1 MALYQKTLEINTSPK
16 TFLDITKDVQA
27 LVLESGLDNG
37 VCTLFIK
44 HTSASLVIQEN
55 YDPSVRQDFE
65 TIFSKLVPEDFPY
78 VHNME
83 GKDDMPAHI
92 RSALTSTS
100 ETVPVVNGKLSL
112 GTWQGI
118 YIWEHRD
125 QTHNRNCLLYTSPSP
140 RDATL
145 SRMPSSA

>member
-1 MALYQKTLEINTSPK
+1 MALYQENLEINTSPK
-16 TFLDITKDVQA
+16 SFLDITKDIQT
-27 LVLESGLDNG
+27 LVSESGLDNG
-37 VCTLFIK
+37 ICNLFIK

-65 TIFSKLVPEDFPY
+65 TIFSQLVPEDFPY

-92 RSALTSTS
+92 RSAITSTS
-100 ETVPVVNGKLSL
+100 ESIPIVNSKLSL

-118 YIWEHRD
+118 YVWEHRD
-125 QTHNRNCLLYTSPSP
+125 QRHIRKVTVSLIG
-140 RDATL
+140 D
-145 SRMPSSA
+145 

>member
-1 MALYQKTLEINTSPK
+1 MAMSHATLEISTTPK
-16 TFLDITKDVQA
+16 SFLDITSQIQDFVSNSNIQT
-27 LVLESGLDNG
+27 G
-37 VCTLFIK
+37 VCHLFIK

-55 YDPSVRQDFE
+55 YDPLVRQDFE
-65 TIFSKLVPEDFPY
+65 TIFSKLAPEDFPY

-118 YIWEHRD
+118 YVWEHRD
-125 QTHNRNCLLYTSPSP
+125 LTHNRKIMVS
-140 RDATL
+140 
-145 SRMPSSA
+145 MVGE

>member
-16 TFLDITKDVQA
+16 SFQDITKNIQS
-27 LVLESGLDNG
+27 LVSKSELDNG
-37 VCTLFIK
+37 ICSLFIK

-100 ETVPVVNGKLSL
+100 ETIPIVNGKLSL

-118 YIWEHRD
+118 YVWEHRA
-125 QTHNRNCLLYTSPSP
+125 QTHNRKVMVS
-140 RDATL
+140 
-145 SRMPSSA
+145 MVGE

>member
-1 MALYQKTLEINTSPK
+1 MALYQKTLEINTSSK
-16 TFLDITKDVQA
+16 AFLDITKKVQA
-27 LVLESGLDNG
+27 IISESDLKNG
-37 VCTLFIK
+37 ICSLFIK

-78 VHNME
+78 VHSME

-92 RSALTSTS
+92 RSAITSTS
-100 ETVPVVNGKLSL
+100 ESIPVVNSKLSL

-125 QTHNRNCLLYTSPSP
+125 QTHNRKVIVS
-140 RDATL
+140 
-145 SRMPSSA
+145 MVGE

>member
-1 MALYQKTLEINTSPK
+1 MALSQKILEINTSPK
-16 TFLDITKDVQA
+16 SFLDITKDVQT
-27 LVLESGLDNG
+27 LVSESGLDNG
-37 VCTLFIK
+37 ICNLFIK

-125 QTHNRNCLLYTSPSP
+125 QRHIRKVTVSLIGE
-140 RDATL
+140 
-145 SRMPSSA
+145 

>member
-16 TFLDITKDVQA
+16 SFLDITKNVQT
-27 LVLESGLDNG
+27 LVSESGLDNG
-37 VCTLFIK
+37 VCSLFIK

-118 YIWEHRD
+118 YLWEHRD
-125 QTHNRNCLLYTSPSP
+125 QTHNRKVMVS
-140 RDATL
+140 
-145 SRMPSSA
+145 MVGE

>member
-100 ETVPVVNGKLSL
+100 ESIPVVNSKLSL

-125 QTHNRNCLLYTSPSP
+125 QRHIRKVTFSLVG
-140 RDATL
+140 D
-145 SRMPSSA
+145 

>member
-1 MALYQKTLEINTSPK
+1 MALYQKTLEISTLPK
-16 TFLDITKDVQA
+16 SFLDITKNIQA
-27 LVLESGLDNG
+27 IVSESGLDNG
-37 VCTLFIK
+37 VCSLFIR

-78 VHNME
+78 IHNME

-100 ETVPVVNGKLSL
+100 ESVPVVNGKLSL

-125 QTHNRNCLLYTSPSP
+125 QSHNRKVVVSINGEHGV
-140 RDATL
+140 
-145 SRMPSSA
+145 

>member
-16 TFLDITKDVQA
+16 SFLDITKNVQA

-37 VCTLFIK
+37 VCSLFIK

-65 TIFSKLVPEDFPY
+65 TIFSKLVPENFPY

-100 ETVPVVNGKLSL
+100 ESIPVVDGKLSL

-118 YIWEHRD
+118 YIWEHRG
-125 QTHNRNCLLYTSPSP
+125 QRHIRKVTFSLVGE
-140 RDATL
+140 
-145 SRMPSSA
+145 

>member
-16 TFLDITKDVQA
+16 SFLDITKNVQA
-27 LVLESGLDNG
+27 LVSESGLDNG
-37 VCTLFIK
+37 VCSLFIK

-78 VHNME
+78 FHNME

-100 ETVPVVNGKLSL
+100 ESVPVVNGKLSL
-112 GTWQGI
+112 GTWQGL

-125 QTHNRNCLLYTSPSP
+125 QIHIRKVMISIVGE
-140 RDATL
+140 
-145 SRMPSSA
+145 

>member
-1 MALYQKTLEINTSPK
+1 MALSQASLEIRTNPK
-16 TFLDITKDVQA
+16 SFLDITSQVQDF
-27 LVLESGLDNG
+27 VTKSNIQNG
-37 VCTLFIK
+37 VCHLFIK

-65 TIFSKLVPEDFPY
+65 TIFSNLAPEDFPY

-125 QTHNRNCLLYTSPSP
+125 QTHNRKIVVSIVGE
-140 RDATL
+140 
-145 SRMPSSA
+145 

>member
-1 MALYQKTLEINTSPK
+1 MAMSQGSVDIRTTPK
-16 TFLDITKDVQA
+16 SFLDITSQVQDFVTKSS
-27 LVLESGLDNG
+27 LQNG
-37 VCTLFIK
+37 ICNLFIK

-55 YDPSVRQDFE
+55 YDPSVRKDFE

-100 ETVPVVNGKLSL
+100 EAVPVMNGKLSL

-118 YIWEHRD
+118 YLWEHRD
-125 QTHNRNCLLYTSPSP
+125 QAHNRIVMIS
-140 RDATL
+140 
-145 SRMPSSA
+145 MVGE

>member
-16 TFLDITKDVQA
+16 SFLDITKNVQA

-37 VCTLFIK
+37 VCNLFIK

-55 YDPSVRQDFE
+55 YDPSVRKDFE
-65 TIFSKLVPEDFPY
+65 TIFSKLAPEDFPY
-78 VHNME
+78 VHNIE

-100 ETVPVVNGKLSL
+100 ETIPVVNGKLSL

-118 YIWEHRD
+118 YVWEHRNQRHIRKVTFSLVGD
-125 QTHNRNCLLYTSPSP
+125 
-140 RDATL
+140 
-145 SRMPSSA
+145 

>member
-1 MALYQKTLEINTSPK
+1 MALSQGILEIQTKPK
-16 TFLDITKDVQA
+16 SFLDITSQVQNSIA
-27 LVLESGLDNG
+27 NSNIQNG
-37 VCTLFIK
+37 VCHLFIK

-65 TIFSKLVPEDFPY
+65 TIFSILVPEDFPY

-100 ETVPVVNGKLSL
+100 ETVPVVNGQLSL

-118 YIWEHRD
+118 YVWEHRD
-125 QTHNRNCLLYTSPSP
+125 QTHKRKVMVS
-140 RDATL
+140 
-145 SRMPSSA
+145 MVGE

>member
-1 MALYQKTLEINTSPK
+1 MAISQGSLEIRTNPK
-16 TFLDITKDVQA
+16 SFLDITSQVQDFVA
-27 LVLESGLDNG
+27 KSNIQNG
-37 VCTLFIK
+37 VCHLFIK

-65 TIFSKLVPEDFPY
+65 TIFSNLAPEDFPY
-78 VHNME
+78 IHNME

-118 YIWEHRD
+118 YIWEHRA
-125 QTHNRNCLLYTSPSP
+125 QTHNRKVMVS
-140 RDATL
+140 
-145 SRMPSSA
+145 MVGE

>member
-1 MALYQKTLEINTSPK
+1 MVMSQDSLEIHTNPK
-16 TFLDITKDVQA
+16 SFLDITSNVQDF
-27 LVLESGLDNG
+27 VTKSNIQNG
-37 VCTLFIK
+37 VCHLFIK

-65 TIFSKLVPEDFPY
+65 TIFSNLVPEDFPY

-100 ETVPVVNGKLSL
+100 ETVPVMNGKLSL

-118 YIWEHRD
+118 YLWEHRD
-125 QTHNRNCLLYTSPSP
+125 QQHNRKIMISIVGE
-140 RDATL
+140 
-145 SRMPSSA
+145 

>member
-1 MALYQKTLEINTSPK
+1 MAVSQDSLEFHTNPK
-16 TFLDITKDVQA
+16 SFLDITSPVQDFVA
-27 LVLESGLDNG
+27 GSNIQNG
-37 VCTLFIK
+37 VCNLFIK

-65 TIFSKLVPEDFPY
+65 TIFSNLVPEDFPY

-100 ETVPVVNGKLSL
+100 EAIPIVDGNLSL

-118 YIWEHRD
+118 YVWEHRD
-125 QTHNRNCLLYTSPSP
+125 QTHNRKIMISIVGE
-140 RDATL
+140 
-145 SRMPSSA
+145 

>member
-1 MALYQKTLEINTSPK
+1 MALSLGILEIQTKPK
-16 TFLDITKDVQA
+16 SFLDITSQVQNSIA
-27 LVLESGLDNG
+27 NSNIQNG
-37 VCTLFIK
+37 VCHLFIK

-65 TIFSKLVPEDFPY
+65 TIFSKLAPENFPY

-100 ETVPVVNGKLSL
+100 ETVPVVNGQLSL

-118 YIWEHRD
+118 YVWEHRD
-125 QTHNRNCLLYTSPSP
+125 QTHKRKVMVS
-140 RDATL
+140 
-145 SRMPSSA
+145 MVGE

>member
-16 TFLDITKDVQA
+16 SFLDITKNVQA
-27 LVLESGLDNG
+27 IVSESGLDNG
-37 VCTLFIK
+37 VCSLFIK

-78 VHNME
+78 IHKME

-118 YIWEHRD
+118 YLWEHRD
-125 QTHNRNCLLYTSPSP
+125 QTHNRKVMFS
-140 RDATL
+140 
-145 SRMPSSA
+145 MVGE

>member
-1 MALYQKTLEINTSPK
+1 MALYQNSLEIRTSPK
-16 TFLDITKDVQA
+16 SFLEITGRVQELVSESDIQ
-27 LVLESGLDNG
+27 NG
-37 VCTLFIK
+37 VCHLFIK
-44 HTSASLVIQEN
+44 HTSASLIIQEN
-55 YDPSVRQDFE
+55 YDPSVQKDFE
-65 TIFSKLVPEDFPY
+65 TIFSELAPEDFNY

-118 YIWEHRD
+118 YLWEHRD
-125 QTHNRNCLLYTSPSP
+125 QPHSRNVMV
-140 RDATL
+140 
-145 SRMPSSA
+145 RMVGE

>member
-16 TFLDITKDVQA
+16 SFTDITKNVQA
-27 LVLESGLDNG
+27 LVSESGLDNG
-37 VCTLFIK
+37 ICSLFIK

-55 YDPSVRQDFE
+55 YDPSVRKDFE

-100 ETVPVVNGKLSL
+100 ETVPIVNGKLSL

-118 YIWEHRD
+118 YLWEHRD
-125 QTHNRNCLLYTSPSP
+125 QTHNRKVMFS
-140 RDATL
+140 
-145 SRMPSSA
+145 MVGE

>member
-1 MALYQKTLEINTSPK
+1 MALYQNSLEIRTSPK
-16 TFLDITKDVQA
+16 SFLEITGRVQELVSESDIQY
-27 LVLESGLDNG
+27 G
-37 VCTLFIK
+37 VCHLFIK
-44 HTSASLVIQEN
+44 HTSASLIIQEN
-55 YDPSVRQDFE
+55 YDPSVRKDFE
-65 TIFSKLVPEDFPY
+65 TIFSELAPEDFNY

-118 YIWEHRD
+118 YLWEHRD
-125 QTHNRNCLLYTSPSP
+125 QPHSRNVMVC
-140 RDATL
+140 
-145 SRMPSSA
+145 MVGE

>member
-16 TFLDITKDVQA
+16 SFLDITKRVQA
-27 LVLESGLDNG
+27 LVSESGLDNG
-37 VCTLFIK
+37 VCSLFIK

-65 TIFSKLVPEDFPY
+65 TIFSKLVPENFPY
-78 VHNME
+78 IHNME

-92 RSALTSTS
+92 RSALTSIS
-100 ETVPVVNGKLSL
+100 ETVPVVNGNLSL

-118 YIWEHRD
+118 YLWEHRD
-125 QTHNRNCLLYTSPSP
+125 QTHNRNVMVSIVGE
-140 RDATL
+140 
-145 SRMPSSA
+145 

>member
-1 MALYQKTLEINTSPK
+1 MAVFQTMLEIQTSPK
-16 TFLDITKDVQA
+16 SFIDITEEVQDC
-27 LVLESGLDNG
+27 LNSTEVENG
-37 VCTLFIK
+37 ICYLFIK

-65 TIFSKLVPEDFPY
+65 TIFSRLVPEDFPY

-100 ETVPVVNGKLSL
+100 ESIPVVDGKLSL

-118 YIWEHRD
+118 YVWEHRD
-125 QTHNRNCLLYTSPSP
+125 QTHNRKVMFSVIGE
-140 RDATL
+140 
-145 SRMPSSA
+145 

>member
-1 MALYQKTLEINTSPK
+1 MAISQGSLEIRTTPK
-16 TFLDITKDVQA
+16 SFLDITSQVQDF
-27 LVLESGLDNG
+27 VTKSNIQNG
-37 VCTLFIK
+37 VCHLFIK

-55 YDPSVRQDFE
+55 YDPSVRKDFE

-83 GKDDMPAHI
+83 VKDDMPAHI

-100 ETVPVVNGKLSL
+100 EAVPVMNGKLSL

-118 YIWEHRD
+118 YLWEHRD
-125 QTHNRNCLLYTSPSP
+125 QPHNRIVMIS
-140 RDATL
+140 
-145 SRMPSSA
+145 MGGE

>member
-16 TFLDITKDVQA
+16 SFLDITKNIQA
-27 LVLESGLDNG
+27 LVSESGLDNG
-37 VCTLFIK
+37 VCSLFIK

-100 ETVPVVNGKLSL
+100 ETVPVINGKLSL

-118 YIWEHRD
+118 YLWEHRD
-125 QTHNRNCLLYTSPSP
+125 QTHNRKVMVS
-140 RDATL
+140 
-145 SRMPSSA
+145 MVGE

>member
-1 MALYQKTLEINTSPK
+1 MAISQDSLEFRTDPK
-16 TFLDITKDVQA
+16 SFLDITSHVQDF
-27 LVLESGLDNG
+27 VTSSDIQNG
-37 VCTLFIK
+37 VCHLFIK

-55 YDPSVRQDFE
+55 YDPSVRKDFE
-65 TIFSKLVPEDFPY
+65 TIFSNLAPENFPY

-100 ETVPVVNGKLSL
+100 ETIPVVDGKLSL

-118 YIWEHRD
+118 YVWEHRD
-125 QTHNRNCLLYTSPSP
+125 QIHNRKVMFS
-140 RDATL
+140 
-145 SRMPSSA
+145 MVGE

>member
-1 MALYQKTLEINTSPK
+1 MALSQDLLEIRTNPK
-16 TFLDITKDVQA
+16 SFLDITCQVQDFVA
-27 LVLESGLDNG
+27 ESNIQNG
-37 VCTLFIK
+37 VCHLFIK

-65 TIFSKLVPEDFPY
+65 TIFSNLAPEDFPY

-100 ETVPVVNGKLSL
+100 ETIPVVNGKLSL

-125 QTHNRNCLLYTSPSP
+125 QRHIRKITFSLVGE
-140 RDATL
+140 
-145 SRMPSSA
+145 

>member
-16 TFLDITKDVQA
+16 TFLDITKNVQA

-78 VHNME
+78 VHKME

-100 ETVPVVNGKLSL
+100 ESIPFVNSKLSL

-125 QTHNRNCLLYTSPSP
+125 QTHNRKVIVSIVGE
-140 RDATL
+140 
-145 SRMPSSA
+145 

>member
-1 MALYQKTLEINTSPK
+1 MAMSQDSLEIRTTPK
-16 TFLDITKDVQA
+16 SFLDITSQVQDF
-27 LVLESGLDNG
+27 VTKSNIQNG
-37 VCTLFIK
+37 VCHLFIK
-44 HTSASLVIQEN
+44 HTSASLVIQDN

-100 ETVPVVNGKLSL
+100 EAVPVMNGKLSL

-118 YIWEHRD
+118 YLWEHRD
-125 QTHNRNCLLYTSPSP
+125 QPHNRIVMIS
-140 RDATL
+140 
-145 SRMPSSA
+145 MGGE

>member
-16 TFLDITKDVQA
+16 SFLDITKNVQA
-27 LVLESGLDNG
+27 LVSESGLDNG
-37 VCTLFIK
+37 VCSLFIK

-118 YIWEHRD
+118 YLWEHRD
-125 QTHNRNCLLYTSPSP
+125 QTHNRKVMVS
-140 RDATL
+140 
-145 SRMPSSA
+145 MVGE

>member
-16 TFLDITKDVQA
+16 SFLDITKNVQA
-27 LVLESGLDNG
+27 LVSESGLDNG
-37 VCTLFIK
+37 VCSLFIK

-100 ETVPVVNGKLSL
+100 ETVPVFNGKLSL

-125 QTHNRNCLLYTSPSP
+125 QTHNRKIMVS
-140 RDATL
+140 
-145 SRMPSSA
+145 MVGE

>member
-1 MALYQKTLEINTSPK
+1 MAISQGSLEIRTNPK
-16 TFLDITKDVQA
+16 SFLDITSRVQDF
-27 LVLESGLDNG
+27 VTKSSIQNG
-37 VCTLFIK
+37 VCNLFIK

-55 YDPSVRQDFE
+55 YDPSVRKDFE

-100 ETVPVVNGKLSL
+100 EAVPVMNGKLSL

-118 YIWEHRD
+118 YLWEHRD
-125 QTHNRNCLLYTSPSP
+125 QAHNRIVMIS
-140 RDATL
+140 
-145 SRMPSSA
+145 MVGE

>member
-1 MALYQKTLEINTSPK
+1 MALYQNSLEIRTSPK
-16 TFLDITKDVQA
+16 SFLEITGRVQELVSESDIQ
-27 LVLESGLDNG
+27 NG
-37 VCTLFIK
+37 VCHLFIK
-44 HTSASLVIQEN
+44 HTSASLIIQEN
-55 YDPSVRQDFE
+55 YDPSVRKDFE
-65 TIFSKLVPEDFPY
+65 TIFSELAPEDFNY

-118 YIWEHRD
+118 YLWEHRD
-125 QTHNRNCLLYTSPSP
+125 QSHNRTVMVS
-140 RDATL
+140 
-145 SRMPSSA
+145 MVGE

>member
-16 TFLDITKDVQA
+16 SFLDITKNVQA
-27 LVLESGLDNG
+27 LVSESGLDNG
-37 VCTLFIK
+37 VCSLFIK

-100 ETVPVVNGKLSL
+100 ESIPVVNGKLSL

-118 YIWEHRD
+118 YIWEHRNQRHIRKVTFSLVGD
-125 QTHNRNCLLYTSPSP
+125 
-140 RDATL
+140 
-145 SRMPSSA
+145 

>member
-16 TFLDITKDVQA
+16 SFLDITKNIQA
-27 LVLESGLDNG
+27 LVSESGLDNG
-37 VCTLFIK
+37 VCSLFIK

-65 TIFSKLVPEDFPY
+65 TIFSKLVPEDFTY

-100 ETVPVVNGKLSL
+100 ESIPVVNGKLSL

-125 QTHNRNCLLYTSPSP
+125 QRHIRKITFSLVG
-140 RDATL
+140 D
-145 SRMPSSA
+145 

>member
-1 MALYQKTLEINTSPK
+1 MVLSQGTLEFRTSPK
-16 TFLDITKDVQA
+16 SFLDITKEVQNF
-27 LVLESGLDNG
+27 VSESNIQNG
-37 VCTLFIK
+37 VCNLFIK

-55 YDPSVRQDFE
+55 YDPSVRKDFE
-65 TIFSKLVPEDFPY
+65 TIFSKLAPEDFPY

-100 ETVPVVNGKLSL
+100 ETIPIVNEKLSL

-125 QTHNRNCLLYTSPSP
+125 QTHNRKVMVS
-140 RDATL
+140 
-145 SRMPSSA
+145 MIGE